1 MRNIVILYTLFV
13 LQTEVWNV
21 GYNSATN
28 NGAHTQPSMLILWI
42 VVSERVHAVSV
53 SRVGG
58 NETGIYSLLITH
70 YSLLN
75 EVGLCMSF

>member
-1 MRNIVILYTLFV
+1 MTAVTPLGEDSRTPKGL
-13 LQTEVWNV
+13 
-21 GYNSATN
+21 
-28 NGAHTQPSMLILWI
+28 PSVLILWI